1 MTPQSP
7 LTAINPNNI
16 SQDSACF
23 RSLRALPGTPTL
35 TGWPIAIVSGRS
47 YSQEFRPSATASAP
61 FMRHRAMVIS
71 TQ

>member
-7 LTAINPNNI
+7 LTATNTNNV
-16 SQDSACF
+16 SQDSAYQI
-23 RSLRALPGTPTL
+23 L
-35 TGWPIAIVSGRS
+35 TSVTGYTESYGMGGGNGLWQIVLAG
-47 YSQEFRPSATASAP
+47 FRPSATALAP